1 MSWRRER
8 YQWRIR
14 GREIALGGRTL
25 VMGVLDVSAWQ
36 PRVGGTKAEGEAWLQ
51 RALDL
56 EAKGADLIDLT
67 AMGEKL
73 ATARISAD
81 DELRRMVPILRKL
94 RHNIDV
100 PVSVQTYNAETANRA
115 LELGAEVIN
124 DLSGLS
130 FDPQMP
136 ETVCRHGA
144 GLILGH
150 ARGTPDTWRKPAAV
164 AEPLVSVV
172 RDLQSGLARARMARI
187 DDRFIAIDPGL
198 GYGKRRLENYEILRR
213 LEDLIE
219 LRHPVLVSPSRKPF
233 LTESIRAPEADWLYS
248 AAAAATVAVAGGAHI
263 VRTHEVA
270 ETVSVV
276 RAADRFF
283 EAGGE

>member
-1 MSWRRER
+1 MNWRRER
-8 YQWRIR
+8 FQWRIR
-14 GREIALGGRTL
+14 GREIPLGGRTL
-25 VMGVLDVSAWQ
+25 VMGVLDVSGWQ
-36 PRVGGTKAEGEAWLQ
+36 PRVGGTKAEGDAWLQ
-51 RALDL
+51 RALEL
-56 EAKGADLIDLT
+56 QALGADLIELT

-73 ATARISAD
+73 AARISAD

-94 RHNIDV
+94 RHNLDV
-100 PVSVQTYNAETANRA
+100 PVSVQTYNAETAGRA
-115 LELGAEVIN
+115 LELGADVIH

-150 ARGTPDTWRKPAAV
+150 VRGTPDTWRKPAAV
-164 AEPLVSVV
+164 AEPLVSIV

-187 DDRFIAIDPGL
+187 DNRFIAIDPGL

-219 LRHPVLVSPSRKPF
+219 LRHPVMVSPSRKAF
-233 LTESIRAPEADWLYS
+233 LTESVRAPEADWIHS
-248 AAAAATVAVAGGAHI
+248 AAAAATIAVAGGAHI
-263 VRTHEVA
+263 VRTHDVP
-270 ETVSVV
+270 ETLSVV
-276 RAADRFF
+276 RAADRYF
-283 EAGGE
+283 EVGGE

>member
-1 MSWRRER
+1 MNWRRER

-14 GREIALGGRTL
+14 GREIPLGGRTL
-25 VMGVLDVSAWQ
+25 VMGVLDVSGWQ
-36 PRVGGTKAEGEAWLQ
+36 PRVGGTKAEGDAWLQ
-51 RALDL
+51 RALEL
-56 EAKGADLIDLT
+56 QALGADLIDLT

-73 ATARISAD
+73 AARISAD

-94 RHNIDV
+94 RHNLDV
-100 PVSVQTYNAETANRA
+100 PVSVQTYNAETAGRA
-115 LELGAEVIN
+115 LELGADVIN

-150 ARGTPDTWRKPAAV
+150 VRGTPDTWRKPAAV
-164 AEPLVSVV
+164 AEPLVSIV

-187 DDRFIAIDPGL
+187 DNRFIAIDPGL

-219 LRHPVLVSPSRKPF
+219 LRHPVMVSPSRKPF
-233 LTESIRAPEADWLYS
+233 QTESVRAPEADWIHS
-248 AAAAATVAVAGGAHI
+248 AAAAATIAVAGGAHI
-263 VRTHEVA
+263 VRTHDVP
-270 ETVSVV
+270 ETLSVL
-276 RAADRFF
+276 RAADRYF
-283 EAGGE
+283 EVGGE

>member
-1 MSWRRER
+1 MNWRRER

-14 GREIALGGRTL
+14 GREIPLGGRTL
-25 VMGVLDVSAWQ
+25 VMGVLDVSGWQ
-36 PRVGGTKAEGEAWLQ
+36 PRVGGTKAEGDAWLQ
-51 RALDL
+51 RALEL
-56 EAKGADLIDLT
+56 QALGADLIDLT

-73 ATARISAD
+73 AARISAD

-94 RHNIDV
+94 RHNLDV
-100 PVSVQTYNAETANRA
+100 PVSVQTYNAETAGRA
-115 LELGAEVIN
+115 LELGADVIN
-124 DLSGLS
+124 DMSGLS

-150 ARGTPDTWRKPAAV
+150 VRGTPDTWRKSAAV
-164 AEPLVSVV
+164 AEPLVSIM

-187 DDRFIAIDPGL
+187 DNRFVALDPGL

-219 LRHPVLVSPSRKPF
+219 LRHPVMVSPSRKAF
-233 LTESIRAPEADWLYS
+233 LTESVRAPEADWIHS
-248 AAAAATVAVAGGAHI
+248 AAAAATIAVAGGAHI
-263 VRTHEVA
+263 VRTHDVS
-270 ETVSVV
+270 ETLSVV
-276 RAADRFF
+276 RAADRYFDV
-283 EAGGE
+283 GGE

>member
-14 GREIALGGRTL
+14 GRELPLGGRTL
-25 VMGVLDVSAWQ
+25 VMAVLDVSGWQ
-36 PRVGGTKAEGEAWLQ
+36 PRVGGTKAEGDAWLQ
-51 RALDL
+51 RALEL
-56 EAKGADLIDLT
+56 QALGADLIDLT
-67 AMGEKL
+67 AMAEKL
-73 ATARISAD
+73 AARISAD

-94 RHNIDV
+94 RHNIDI
-100 PVSVQTYNAETANRA
+100 PVSVQTYNAETAERA
-115 LELGAEVIN
+115 LGLGADVIN
-124 DLSGLS
+124 DMSGLS

-150 ARGTPDTWRKPAAV
+150 VRGTPDTWRKPAAV

-187 DDRFIAIDPGL
+187 DDRFIVIDPGL

-233 LTESIRAPEADWLYS
+233 LTESVRAPEADWIHS
-248 AAAAATVAVAGGAHI
+248 ASAAATVAVAGGAHI
-263 VRTHEVA
+263 IRTHDVS
-270 ETVSVV
+270 ETASVV
-276 RAADRFF
+276 RAADRYFDA
-283 EAGGE
+283 AGE